1 MRLCHLHGFVFPFR
15 EWKKNESYTLISVLL
30 KSNNSTTLGCHRT
43 SIKNANIFVG
53 RILRNWWL
61 IIIFN
66 LVYARNM
73 AFCRDDHRV
82 ETKGPSLWMSD
93 FYHRLRPISLKYLSK
108 TWTTRKPLIFQE
120 NKHSEETKAWYLDET
135 LRAIASNS
143 WSRMIFSRTVSLAKV
158 RYAFSWTGMLLTRIP
173 DLKTNPF
180 ATEFDR
186 FYFEIYANRVEVSF
200 SVGEID
206 VTKKKTRFSHA
217 RISDHKNFE

>member
-1 MRLCHLHGFVFPFR
+1 MHETWHFAATITGSRRRARRCGWV
-15 EWKKNESYTLISVLL
+15 
-30 KSNNSTTLGCHRT
+30 
-43 SIKNANIFVG
+43 IF
-53 RILRNWWL
+53 
-61 IIIFN
+61 IIGWDRSRWN
-66 LVYARNM
+66 
-73 AFCRDDHRV
+73 
-82 ETKGPSLWMSD
+82 
-93 FYHRLRPISLKYLSK
+93 LSK

-143 WSRMIFSRTVSLAKV
+143 WSRMVFSRTVFFVKV